1 MNIPDQFF
9 GLKTVLQI
17 RIRGF
22 FPVVRI
28 ETPPPPHPQPSV
40 FSPPLVQGGY
50 TVPSLRARGWGVP
63 IPKRGQT
70 LWYSR
75 YLLRYICT
83 LCSPAWGRDTNH
95 TIHRQ
100 YAYTGTV
107 CVRGCVKI
115 LVQNFFCQ
123 FLILIRIQDS
133 DPESNPGFESGSET
147 RSVSETNF
155 RPDPDPKPDPK
166 LGSATLF
173 KNT

>member
-1 MNIPDQFF
+1 MYIQKAVLQIRIRDRVFFRLPDTVSRSGMAKIQSQDPETGMNIPDQFF

-50 TVPSLRARGWGVP
+50 TVPSLREKGWGVP

-70 LWYSR
+70 LWYSM

-83 LCSPAWGRDTNH
+83 LCSPAWGKD

-100 YAYTGTV
+100 YAYTV

-115 LVQNFFCQ
+115 LVQKIFCQ
-123 FLILIRIQDS
+123 FLI
-133 DPESNPGFESGSET
+133 
-147 RSVSETNF
+147 
-155 RPDPDPKPDPK
+155 
-166 LGSATLF
+166 
-173 KNT
+173 